1 MQIITRAEAREQ
13 GKARYF
19 TGKACRYGH
28 MEERFTLDARC
39 LECSRKHSA
48 KSRAKH
54 LEARRLA
61 DREHA
66 RAHAAERSSYTYIY
80 YHANRTKM
88 LSANRQWRAEN
99 PERRR
104 QHHRRYHAA
113 KVRATPRWVDMG
125 AIKAFYSARPDG
137 MEVDHIIPLQG
148 KNVSGLHV
156 HWNLQYLTP
165 PENAAKS
172 NK

>member
-13 GKARYF
+13 GKVRYF
-19 TGKACRYGH
+19 TGKVCRHGH
-28 MEERFTLDARC
+28 LEERFTLDARC
-39 LECSRKHSA
+39 LGCARDHSA

-54 LEARRLA
+54 VDARRLA
-61 DREHA
+61 DREYA
-66 RAHAAERSSYTYIY
+66 RAHSDKRAAYIRSY
-80 YHANRTKM
+80 YEANRSHM
-88 LSANRQWRAEN
+88 LSANREWCVNNPDQRRA
-99 PERRR
+99 
-104 QHHRRYHAA
+104 HHRRYYAA
-113 KVRATPRWVDMG
+113 KVRATPAWADMA
-125 AIKAFYSARPDG
+125 AIEAFYAARPVG

-165 PENAAKS
+165 AENAAKG